1 MNVRPQV
8 SIVIPTHDSRAV
20 LAHALTAL
28 LGEMTADHEVVVVD
42 SASMDGTVDLVRT
55 DFPWVRVERLEV
67 NAGFARAV
75 NAGIRVAHGDIIV
88 LLNDDTEVAPGWLSA
103 VIAPLQRDPSVGSC
117 ASRIR
122 DFSDRTRIDSAGDQL
137 GLVASQIGHGEPDGV
152 AFDRPRDI
160 LSACAAAAA
169 YRRSA
174 LVAIGG
180 FDEWYGSYLEDVD
193 VGIRLIL
200 QGYRCVY
207 VPEAIVYHRGAQTSG
222 RNPDRRSFLV
232 MRNSLVLFGRHMPWE
247 RLVFG
252 LPLMLVMPFVA
263 AWRAGRPVSVAW
275 RALSAALVQG
285 PAIMGYRRQLRS
297 QRRVPVSAL
306 RRMLVSPF
314 TWQAR

>member
-1 MNVRPQV
+1 MSVPTQV
-8 SIVIPTHDSRAV
+8 SIIVPTHDGREV

-28 LGEMTADHEVVVVD
+28 RSEAAAGHEVVVVD
-42 SASMDGTVDLVRT
+42 SASTDGTALMVRT
-55 DFPWVRVERLEV
+55 QFPWVRIERLEE

-75 NAGIRVAHGDIIV
+75 NVGIRVSRGDIIV

-103 VIAPLQRDPSVGSC
+103 LIAPLQRDPTIGSC

-152 AFDRPRDI
+152 AFDRPREI

-180 FDEWYGSYLEDVD
+180 FDESYESYLEDVD
-193 VGIRLIL
+193 VGIRLLL

-207 VPEAIVYHRGAQTSG
+207 VPEAIVYHRGAQTAG
-222 RNPDRRSFLV
+222 RDPDRRLFLV
-232 MRNSLVLFGRHMPWE
+232 LRNTLVLFGRYLPWE
-247 RLVFG
+247 RLLYG
-252 LPLMLVMPFVA
+252 LPLMILMPFVA
-263 AWRAGRPVSVAW
+263 AWRVGLSVSVAW
-275 RALSAALVQG
+275 RALSAALLQG
-285 PAIMGYRRQLRS
+285 PAIVRFRWQLRS
-297 QRRVPVSAL
+297 RRRVPVSTL